1 MVLLVQRL
9 SKLYFKLEN
18 HLHHHHHE
26 AEAFQASLQAFES
39 HVSICLTQLSK
50 PGSEFLSLAW
60 IQKCFQILPSVN
72 KAFAKLVVDID
83 YPMSKWEENS
93 VEEYLNYSLS
103 LMELLNSISSSIS
116 HLGHARLALS
126 HALDLV
132 ENSPS
137 SAIERLKTIQMKGSS
152 SSKDSFKETQNK
164 EDGEESSN
172 FSNKEKIV
180 HLALTDIKS
189 VGFWICGV
197 ILAGLSGDSEPYL
210 EMIKRLGGLSSSAL
224 SDLDS
229 SICEA
234 INKGVV
240 LKEVKELNDSAARL
254 AAAVEAGNSS
264 DAVEELR
271 RRLEVFEKLMDG
283 LTKEVD
289 HLFSKLLAGRNELL
303 NGIRKT
309 LN

>member
-1 MVLLVQRL
+1 
-9 SKLYFKLEN
+9 
-18 HLHHHHHE
+18 
-26 AEAFQASLQAFES
+26 
-39 HVSICLTQLSK
+39 
-50 PGSEFLSLAW
+50 
-60 IQKCFQILPSVN
+60 
-72 KAFAKLVVDID
+72 
-83 YPMSKWEENS
+83 MSKWEENS

-137 SAIERLKTIQMKGSS
+137 SAIERLKTFQMKGSS
-152 SSKDSFKETQNK
+152 SSKDSFKETQSK
-164 EDGEESSN
+164 EDVEERFN

-197 ILAGLSGDSEPYL
+197 ILAGLSGDSKPYL

-224 SDLDS
+224 RDLDS

-271 RRLEVFEKLMDG
+271 RRVEVFEKLMDG

-303 NGIRKT
+303 NGIRKA

>member
-1 MVLLVQRL
+1 M
-9 SKLYFKLEN
+9 EN

-26 AEAFQASLQAFES
+26 PEAFQASLQAFES

-50 PGSEFLSLAW
+50 PGSEFLSLSW

-164 EDGEESSN
+164 EDGEESFN

-197 ILAGLSGDSEPYL
+197 ILAGLSGDSKPYL

-234 INKGVV
+234 INEGVV